1 MGAAASGKTTLRRR
15 LVERGLPAER
25 VVSLDDLRRM
35 LRDAD
40 AAAGR
45 PTKEPQGYTL
55 RALRLAAARQAELL
69 ARGEGY
75 LLDATSLRRRDRVEH
90 VRAAHAAGLPAVA
103 FLLEPLPPGT
113 LAARNSQRSAEQ
125 VVPDDVLAR
134 QSHRHGLLDS
144 ALLRE
149 EGFDVV
155 VAPGGGPPR
164 AAAEGRD
171 VR

>member
-1 MGAAASGKTTLRRR
+1 MQ
-15 LVERGLPAER
+15 RGLPPER
-25 VVSLDDLRRM
+25 VVSLDDLRRG

-40 AAAGR
+40 VAAGLVE
-45 PTKEPQGYTL
+45 KEPQAYTL
-55 RALRLAAARQAELL
+55 RALRLAAAREAELL

-90 VRAAHAAGLPAVA
+90 VRAAHGAGLPAVA
-103 FLLEPLPPGT
+103 VLLGPLPLAT
-113 LAARNSQRSAEQ
+113 LSERNAGRPADE
-125 VVPDDVLAR
+125 VVPADVLAR
-134 QSHRHGLLDS
+134 QWHRHGLLS
-144 ALLRE
+144 AALLRE

-164 AAAEGRD
+164 EAAEGRD

>member
-1 MGAAASGKTTLRRR
+1 M
-15 LVERGLPAER
+15 
-25 VVSLDDLRRM
+25 SLDDLRRE
-35 LRDAD
+35 LREAD
-40 AAAGR
+40 VAAGR
-45 PTKEPQGYTL
+45 PAKEPQAYTL
-55 RALRLAAARQAELL
+55 RALRVAAAREAELL

-103 FLLEPLPPGT
+103 VLLAPLPLVT
-113 LAARNSQRSAEQ
+113 LSERNAQRAADE

-134 QSHRHGLLDS
+134 QWHRHGLLGA

-155 VAPGGGPPR
+155 VTPEGGPPHE
-164 AAAEGRD
+164 AAEGRD
-171 VR
+171 VC